1 MKILLFVLGFTFSTM
16 GSEIV
21 LGDEAPRDL
30 RSEIET
36 SLNEEANLAA
46 ELVQSLNLNKED
58 HESFDAIEGLNKGS
72 NEEKGQ
78 KDDVDQKRKALD
90 ELREPANTNFL
101 SIIVY

>member
-1 MKILLFVLGFTFSTM
+1 M

-21 LGDEAPRDL
+21 IGDEAPRDL

-46 ELVQSLNLNKED
+46 ELVQSMNLNKEV
-58 HESFDAIEGLNKGS
+58 HESFDAIEGSDEGS
-72 NEEKGQ
+72 NEKDQ
-78 KDDVDQKRKALD
+78 KDDVIDQKRKTLD